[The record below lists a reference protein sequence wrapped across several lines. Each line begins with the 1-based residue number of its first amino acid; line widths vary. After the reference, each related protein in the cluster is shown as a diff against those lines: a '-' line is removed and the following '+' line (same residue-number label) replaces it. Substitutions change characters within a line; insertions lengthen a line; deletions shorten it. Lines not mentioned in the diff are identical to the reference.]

1 MSKTQLFSNVKST
14 INKRFFWKTHKFTA
28 NVYIRNVGKTG
39 VLFTHDNI
47 GCSLTKFVIG
57 DDNIVNATDNV
68 ANSFN
73 LSLSKYNYD
82 KNFFIDKMNKGVP
95 IMIDVETHVVGRPTK
110 GFTIGPRYLTKIH

>member
-39 VLFTHDNI
+39 VLFTH
-47 GCSLTKFVIG
+47 
-57 DDNIVNATDNV
+57 DNIVNATDNV